1 MNFDKSPFFI
11 PRRAR
16 KLRTAMSVS
25 LETDK
30 VQRIVSFGTAS
41 PWSPPWSVPASRM
54 EYVPKH
60 PPLA

>member
-41 PWSPPWSVPASRM
+41 SWSPP
-54 EYVPKH
+54 
-60 PPLA
+60 